1 VEARSRETQAVGRQ
15 GGAQSSTQAR
25 ERVLNRPNSLQSYR
39 ETQIKTANQGRL
51 IVMLYDAALRST
63 GRALQALDTGVKGF
77 ETVNSA
83 IIRAQDVVGELMVSL
98 DMERGGDIARNL
110 FGLYVFVNRQ
120 LMEANIRKDRQYLET
135 ARKLLAE
142 LREAWN
148 AIADTKSPAQRPQG
162 INIAG

>member
-1 VEARSRETQAVGRQ
+1 M
-15 GGAQSSTQAR
+15 
-25 ERVLNRPNSLQSYR
+25 NRPNSLQSYR

-51 IVMLYDAALRST
+51 IVMLYDAALRSI